1 MALELIPVLIFAWLV
16 ELTYTLQSSAVT
28 LIYMPLFAIVWTVG
42 VLSVMRK
49 WEAR

>member
-16 ELTYTLQSSAVT
+16 ELTYILQSNAVT
-28 LIYMPLFAIVWTVG
+28 LMYMPLFAFVWTVG

-49 WEAR
+49 WDAR

>member
-1 MALELIPVLIFAWLV
+1 MALELIPVLIFAYLA
-16 ELTYTLQSSAVT
+16 ELTYILQSNAVT
-28 LIYMPLFAIVWTVG
+28 LIYTPLFAIVWTVG